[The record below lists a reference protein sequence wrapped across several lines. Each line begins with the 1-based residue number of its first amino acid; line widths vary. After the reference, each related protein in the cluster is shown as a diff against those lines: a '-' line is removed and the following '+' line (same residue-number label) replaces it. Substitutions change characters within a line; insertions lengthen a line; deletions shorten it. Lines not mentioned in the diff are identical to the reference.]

1 MIDKDS
7 VGEMLDRLGKAV
19 SSGDLDKVSACYAY
33 PAFFMLQEDSTVFEK
48 PADFIKLFGEGRKWY
63 TEQGIIETRPEIV
76 RFDPMT
82 DEIAGVDVRW
92 PGFDKD
98 GAEVYTETSH
108 YVIQSNDGK
117 PLIRVALSRTK

>member
-63 TEQGIIETRPEIV
+63 VDQGIVETRPEIV

-92 PGFDKD
+92 PGFDKK

-108 YVIQSNDGK
+108 YLIQSAKGK

>member
-1 MIDKDS
+1 MLGKDAI
-7 VGEMLDRLGKAV
+7 GEMLDRLGKAV
-19 SSGDLDKVSACYAY
+19 SSGDLETVSACYAY
-33 PAFFMLQEDSTVFEK
+33 PAFFMLQENSTVFEK
-48 PADFIKLFGEGRKWY
+48 PADFEKMFGEGTKWY
-63 TEQGIIETRPEIV
+63 ADQGIIETRPEIL

-82 DEIAGVDVRW
+82 DEIAAVDIRW

-108 YVIQSNDGK
+108 YVIQATDGK